1 MAKVTPSSVMTEFG
15 AEKSW
20 YFPITEEPEGA
31 SPKYGEKLDMGH
43 FVKAELTINIAS
55 ASIPGDNMTQVEVEE
70 FTGGQLNAETTKS
83 DLEINAQIFGHKFS
97 ETGTEVSSAD
107 DSAPNGGYAF
117 IQHIMKKDKSKF
129 YRATF
134 LHKVTAMAGS
144 EKQTANTKTPGSLT
158 FSNNVVSYKV
168 LADNTGAWRSRQDFE
183 TAKEAVDFINT
194 LAGTA
199 SAN

>member
-20 YFPITEEPEGA
+20 YFPIIKEPEGA
-31 SPKYGEKLDMGH
+31 SPEYGDKLDMGH
-43 FVKAELTINIAS
+43 FVKAELTVNIAS
-55 ASIPGDNMTQVEVEE
+55 ASISGDNITQVEVEE

-83 DLEINAQIFGHKFS
+83 DLEINAKIFGHKFS
-97 ETGTEVSSAD
+97 EAGVEVSSAG

-117 IQHIMKKDKSKF
+117 IQHILTKDKQKI

-158 FSNNVVSYKV
+158 FANNVVSYKV
-168 LADNTGAWRSRQDFE
+168 LADNTGAWRSRQDF
-183 TAKEAVDFINT
+183 TDLAEAVAFINNI
-194 LAGTA
+194 AGAA
-199 SAN
+199 SAT